1 MPKTIAVMYK
11 PLPDERRIG
20 VVPLVGG
27 AALSVVSSCKGLA
40 SFIMSQPFCDK
51 KRDIWFCY
59 EYIECR
65 DILA

>member
-11 PLPDERRIG
+11 PLPDERGFG

-40 SFIMSQPFCDK
+40 SFIMGQPFWDK
-51 KRDIWFCY
+51 KRNIWFRY
-59 EYIECR
+59 ECIECR